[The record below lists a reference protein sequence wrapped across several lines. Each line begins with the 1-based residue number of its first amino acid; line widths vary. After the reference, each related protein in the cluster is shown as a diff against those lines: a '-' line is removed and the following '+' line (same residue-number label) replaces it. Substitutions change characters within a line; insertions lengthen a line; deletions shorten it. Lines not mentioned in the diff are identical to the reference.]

1 MAEKLIVKENVF
13 FNIDDLNTF
22 IEDNKIKKFNI
33 ISIENIVKEGL
44 YDYGSDNQQTRIY
57 MSRLL
62 WIKEKELLNE

>member
-57 MSRLL
+57 MYRLL